1 MSRLVVLSLGQGNLH
16 QGLPAVTAQLGEP
29 DNSYRMKFT
38 ASLPAAPEISEL
50 YRNWQSLYRAFYQ
63 RHNLRLGSEGLEEN
77 YDDFEIEEAYV
88 TNVSEVDLTHLCQ
101 QFTNSINAWLH
112 STEFR
117 KIDQQLRTQLK
128 PSEEIRFI
136 IETNDDLLR
145 RIPWHL
151 WNFFEDYPLA
161 EVALSAAD
169 YQQQPKLPTTVRID
183 KVRILAIFGNS
194 KGIDISQDKNCLDNL
209 STQAEVECLVEPKL
223 DQFND
228 QLWHQGWDIL
238 FFAGHSSSQ
247 EKGCLQLN
255 QTDTITLDQLKYAL
269 KQAIS
274 RGLKLAIFNSCDGL
288 GLAQQLQ
295 DLQIPQVIVMREPVP
310 DGVAQEFLKYFI
322 TEFSRGQ
329 PLYIAVRFARER
341 LQARE
346 EKFPCATW
354 LPVICTNPAEP
365 PMIWPQQQT
374 CNEAVDE
381 AGNLALSSA
390 FFSSKE
396 YRKVRLVAKNA
407 ATKNFPSESFSRTA
421 HRNLFAR
428 HRSFIASD
436 RYLQTL
442 LLASVLVAVLVMGV
456 RHLGMLQPSE
466 LQAYDHLM
474 QLRST
479 DEKPDSRLL
488 IVTIDDADIQYQIQQ
503 KMNMRWS
510 LSDQALAQLLQ
521 KLEQYQPSA
530 IGIDIYRDFSVDP
543 NYPDLVTR
551 LRQDKRLFA
560 VCKVAAPRDGAPD
573 GTSPPPEVS
582 KERLSF
588 SDFVQDSDRL
598 VRRQLLHLTPPLK
611 SPCAA
616 KYAFSY
622 LLARNYLNAGGINAD
637 INRERNLQ
645 IGNVVFKR
653 LKSHSSGYQEVDAS
667 GYQLLLN
674 YRSLASFSN
683 IAPKVALR
691 DVLNDQIKPELLE
704 SVKNRIVLIGV
715 TAPSSSDDWET
726 PLSDSAPDEEKQIPG
741 VFVQA
746 QMVSHI
752 LSAVLDGRPLFW
764 WLPGWVEA
772 LWVWGWS
779 LMGGIIAW
787 RIRQPIYVGLAI
799 ATALLILFMICL
811 AIFTQAGWI
820 PLIPSALALVS
831 CAVVLQ
837 VLPRSHASNSKKRFR
852 LNYDHKE
859 VSSKAP

>member
-1 MSRLVVLSLGQGNLH
+1 MVLSLGQGNLH
-16 QGLPAVTAQLGEP
+16 EGLPTVTAQLGEP

-38 ASLPAAPEISEL
+38 ASLPAAPEIPEL

-63 RHNLRLGSEGLEEN
+63 RHNLRLGIEDTEEID
-77 YDDFEIEEAYV
+77 DDFEIEEAYV

-145 RIPWHL
+145 RIPWYL

-161 EVALSAAD
+161 EVALSASE
-169 YQQQPKLPTTVRID
+169 YQQPNKLPKKIRIE
-183 KVRILAIFGNS
+183 KVRILAIFGNGI
-194 KGIDISQDKNCLDNL
+194 GIDISQDKTCLENF
-209 STQAEVECLVEPKL
+209 SAQAEIECLVEPKL

-228 QLWHQGWDIL
+228 QLWHQDWDIL

-255 QTDTITLDQLKYAL
+255 QTDTIALDPLKYAL

-295 DLQIPQVIVMREPVP
+295 DLQIGQVIVMREPVP
-310 DGVAQEFLKYFI
+310 DGVAQEFLKYFLA
-322 TEFSRGQ
+322 EFSRGQ
-329 PLYIAVRFARER
+329 SLYVAVRSARER
-341 LQARE
+341 LQGRE
-346 EKFPCATW
+346 GEFPCATW

-365 PMIWPQQQT
+365 PMIWPQQRT
-374 CNEAVDE
+374 RTKAVDE
-381 AGNLALSSA
+381 AGDLAALPAVSA
-390 FFSSKE
+390 RSKH
-396 YRKVRLVAKNA
+396 RKVRVTPRNA
-407 ATKNFPSESFSRTA
+407 ASGNFASESVSRTA
-421 HRNLFAR
+421 KQNPSTRY
-428 HRSFIASD
+428 RSSITSD
-436 RYLQTL
+436 RSLQTL
-442 LLASVLVAVLVMGV
+442 LVASVLVAALVMGV

-474 QLRST
+474 QLRSA

-488 IVTIDDADIQYQIQQ
+488 IVTVDDADIQYQIQQ

-530 IGIDIYRDFSVDP
+530 IGIDIYRDFSVDF
-543 NYPDLVTR
+543 NYPDLATR

-560 VCKVAAPRDGAPD
+560 VCKVSAPSDGAPD
-573 GTSPPPEVS
+573 GISPPPEVS

-588 SDFVQDSDRL
+588 SDFVADSDRIA
-598 VRRQLLHLTPPLK
+598 RRQLLHLTPPLE

-622 LLARNYLNAGGINAD
+622 LLARNYLNARGIKAD
-637 INRERNLQ
+637 INRQGNLQ
-645 IGNVVFKR
+645 IGNVVFKQ
-653 LKSHSSGYQEVDAS
+653 LKSHSSGYQGVDAS

-674 YRSLASFSN
+674 YRSLPSIQN
-683 IAPKVALR
+683 IADQVALR

-704 SVKNRIVLIGV
+704 PVKNRIVLIGV
-715 TAPSSSDDWET
+715 TAPSTSDYWET
-726 PLSDSAPDEEKQIPG
+726 PFSAIAPDEEKQIPG

-752 LSAVLDGRPLFW
+752 LSAVLDGRRLFW
-764 WLPGWVEA
+764 WWSGSMEA

-779 LMGGIIAW
+779 LLGGVIAW
-787 RIRQPIYVGLAI
+787 RIRQPLYVGLAI
-799 ATALLILFMICL
+799 TVALLTVFGICFG
-811 AIFTQAGWI
+811 IFTQAGWI
-820 PLIPSALALVS
+820 PLVPSALALVS
-831 CAVVLQ
+831 CAVVLK
-837 VLPRSHASNSKKRFR
+837 VLPRPHASNSKKG
-852 LNYDHKE
+852 LHAE
-859 VSSKAP
+859 L